1 MGYGTKY
8 STDMVQMFLRPD
20 KKSNFFRP
28 HHLKFQ
34 ASGYSDTG
42 KGVDQRGAPDFPRY
56 NNDDG
61 GDKFDN
67 CDNVIMIV
75 APDFPRYND
84 DGGGNFYNVA

>member
-1 MGYGTKY
+1 MGYGPKY
-8 STDMVQMFLRPD
+8 STDIVQIFLIPD
-20 KKSNFFRP
+20 TKSHFFRP

>member
-8 STDMVQMFLRPD
+8 SEDMVQD
-20 KKSNFFRP
+20 KKSHFFP
-28 HHLKFQ
+28 AASFEFQ

-61 GDKFDN
+61 GGKFDN
-67 CDNVIMIV
+67 CDNLIAIV
-75 APDFPRYND
+75 ALDFPRYND
-84 DGGGNFYNVA
+84 DGGGNFCNVA

>member
-8 STDMVQMFLRPD
+8 STDMVQIFLIAD
-20 KKSNFFRP
+20 KKSHFFRR

-61 GDKFDN
+61 GDKCDN
-67 CDNVIMIV
+67 CDNVIVIA
-75 APDFPRYND
+75 APDFPKYND
-84 DGGGNFYNVA
+84 DGGGN

>member
-1 MGYGTKY
+1 MWYGTKY

-61 GDKFDN
+61 GDN
-67 CDNVIMIV
+67 CDNVIVI
-75 APDFPRYND
+75 AARDFPKYNDD
-84 DGGGNFYNVA
+84 DGGGNF

>member
-8 STDMVQMFLRPD
+8 STDMVQIFLIPD
-20 KKSNFFRP
+20 TKSHFFRP

-61 GDKFDN
+61 GDNCDN

-84 DGGGNFYNVA
+84 DGGGNFCNVA

>member
-56 NNDDG
+56 N
-61 GDKFDN
+61 
-67 CDNVIMIV
+67 
-75 APDFPRYND
+75 D
-84 DGGGNFYNVA
+84 DGGGNSYNVA

>member
-8 STDMVQMFLRPD
+8 STDMAQIFLRPD
-20 KKSNFFRP
+20 EKSHFLRP

-61 GDKFDN
+61 GDYCDN
-67 CDNVIMIV
+67 CENVIVIV
-75 APDFPRYND
+75 APDFPRYKD
-84 DGGGNFYNVA
+84 DGAGNFFNVA